1 MPQSPNHY
9 VMLAAKPPNSMFQ
22 LPKPQGD
29 EILTTIADVDSLKG
43 RGASSTTGRPWST
56 WSPSMRLSIPILV
69 GFLFLAALYPLAASE
84 GVLIAAAGY
93 LIPEAAFA
101 SFAAQIQLAYQQI
114 ATPDVYVTK
123 AVDDVISTAGH
134 GPVDTAAVT
143 YLVQQLNTVIPQDP
157 SYTPLRDA
165 TNQLSAAVFA
175 AEHWQ
180 PLPIPGSVTTV
191 TFGPRP
197 TGSPIIS
204 TAPSPSSSG
213 IAPGMSTTIRGPIT
227 STVSVTTSVTVQP
240 TVTPSPVGDGS
251 RTFPPPFQPTGRS
264 DSAAMMNS
272 IPDAGWS
279 VIATM
284 LSGFL
289 AAAL

>member
-1 MPQSPNHY
+1 
-9 VMLAAKPPNSMFQ
+9 
-22 LPKPQGD
+22 
-29 EILTTIADVDSLKG
+29 
-43 RGASSTTGRPWST
+43 
-56 WSPSMRLSIPILV
+56 MRLRIPIPV
-69 GFLFLAALYPLAASE
+69 GFLFLAALYPLAAAQ

-101 SFAAQIQLAYQQI
+101 SFAAQIQQAYQQI
-114 ATPDVYVTK
+114 ATPDAYVTK

-175 AEHWQ
+175 AEHSQ

-191 TFGPRP
+191 TFVPRP
-197 TGSPIIS
+197 TGSPIVS

-213 IAPGMSTTIRGPIT
+213 IASGTYSPIRGPIT

-240 TVTPSPVGDGS
+240 TVAPTAAPSPIGGDGS
-251 RTFPPPFQPTGRS
+251 GTFPPPFQPAGRS

-272 IPDAGWS
+272 ITDAGWS
-279 VIATM
+279 MMATM
-284 LSGFL
+284 LSVFL
-289 AAAL
+289 AAAF